1 MPIIMLP
8 PHNVQNRESLLMR
21 DRKPFG
27 SLLWAV
33 LFVVAA
39 TFGFNG
45 CGNVN
50 DVEGTKLLPLHNQDH

>member
-1 MPIIMLP
+1 
-8 PHNVQNRESLLMR
+8 MR

-33 LFVVAA
+33 LLVVAA

-50 DVEGTKLLPLHNQDH
+50 DVVCSQ